1 MNFIKNH
8 KILVFVI
15 SFLIVLM
22 IIIGVGIIDSSSSV
36 DPNSKYGNRLVG
48 IEKVEI
54 SDSRLQ
60 NIKEKILNDKNTNQ
74 TTYKID
80 GRIIKF
86 FIEFKPQTDEL
97 TVESLLNLILENFT
111 DEEKK
116 FYDFEVFITN
126 EEEKEELYPM
136 IAYKHRNNVT
146 FTITKKAGEKNE
158 E

>member
-15 SFLIVLM
+15 SLLIVLM
-22 IIIGVGIIDSSSSV
+22 IIISLWIMSATSSV
-36 DPNSKYGNRLVG
+36 DPNSKYGNRLAG

-54 SDSRLQ
+54 ADSRLQ
-60 NIKEKILNDKNTNQ
+60 TVKEKILNDKNTNQ

-86 FIEFKPQTDEL
+86 FIEFKPETDEL
-97 TVESLLNLILENFT
+97 TIESLLNLILENFT
-111 DEEKK
+111 DDEKK

-126 EEEKEELYPM
+126 EEEKAELYPM